1 MSKPSPLFVLSLS
14 ATLLMLGVGMIVALL
29 PQRIHEM
36 TGSLE
41 SVGLVA
47 AVFALAYLL
56 AQLPVGILSDRLGPG
71 WFLMIGY
78 LLCSAS
84 GIVYFSTQ
92 TPAGIYL
99 GRVIQGL
106 GEAPIWALGPAVLSL
121 AYPSA
126 RGRVIGIYN
135 AAIHIGLTLGP
146 LLGLLI
152 APGGQGDLPFL
163 VFAVLC
169 LSGGILVFGF
179 LRQAT
184 APASRE
190 RPGLQQFLR
199 VLRTRAAV
207 FTLTGVL
214 IYGAGYGVFLTVL
227 PVSLTTTH
235 GFGPTAVSLHF
246 VQFYAAISLS
256 QIVAGARSD
265 RIGRHI
271 FLVWG
276 MALAAAGVASFHLV
290 PGLWAFLP
298 LGLASIGLG
307 MFCVASIA
315 GLNDSVPDSL
325 KGAISGTYYLF
336 WGAGYVLGP
345 LAIGAAAT
353 NAPMLAFAVLAGLF
367 GLQALV
373 FQIARE

>member
-1 MSKPSPLFVLSLS
+1 MSKLSPLLVLSLS
-14 ATLLMLGVGMIVALL
+14 ATLLMLGVGMIVTLL
-29 PQRIHEM
+29 PQRVHEM
-36 TGSLE
+36 TGTLE

-47 AVFALAYLL
+47 AVFAFAYLL
-56 AQLPVGILSDRLGPG
+56 AQLPIGLLSDWLGPR
-71 WFLMIGY
+71 WFLVIGY
-78 LLCSAS
+78 LLCSVS
-84 GIVYFSTQ
+84 GIVYFFTG
-92 TPAGIYL
+92 TPAGIYF

-152 APGGQGDLPFL
+152 APGGQGRLPFL

-169 LSGGILVFGF
+169 LSGGILVLCF
-179 LRQAT
+179 LRQT
-184 APASRE
+184 TIPGASA
-190 RPGLQQFLR
+190 RPGFGQFLA
-199 VLRTRAAV
+199 VLRTKA
-207 FTLTGVL
+207 TLITLNGVL

-265 RIGRHI
+265 RIGRHV

-276 MALAAAGVASFHLV
+276 MVLAAVGTVSFHFV
-290 PGLWAFLP
+290 PGLSAFLP
-298 LGLASIGLG
+298 LGLASVGLG

-315 GLNDSVPDSL
+315 ELNDSVPDTL

-345 LAIGAAAT
+345 LVIGAVGT
-353 NAPMLAFAVLAGLF
+353 NAPVTAFVALAILF
-367 GLQALV
+367 GLQALT
-373 FQIARE
+373 FQVARQ

>member
-1 MSKPSPLFVLSLS
+1 MSKLSPLLVLSLS
-14 ATLLMLGVGMIVALL
+14 ATLLMLGVGMIVTLL
-29 PQRIHEM
+29 PQRVHEM
-36 TGSLE
+36 TGTLE

-47 AVFALAYLL
+47 AVFAFAYLL
-56 AQLPVGILSDRLGPG
+56 AQLPIGLLSDWLGPR
-71 WFLMIGY
+71 WFLVIGY
-78 LLCSAS
+78 LLCSVS
-84 GIVYFSTQ
+84 GIVYFFTG
-92 TPAGIYL
+92 TPAGIYF

-152 APGGQGDLPFL
+152 APGGQGRLPFL

-169 LSGGILVFGF
+169 LSGGILVLCF
-179 LRQAT
+179 LRQT
-184 APASRE
+184 TIPGASA
-190 RPGLQQFLR
+190 RPGFGQFLA
-199 VLRTRAAV
+199 VLRTKA
-207 FTLTGVL
+207 TLITLNGVL

-265 RIGRHI
+265 RIGRHV

-276 MALAAAGVASFHLV
+276 MVLAAVGTVSFHFV
-290 PGLWAFLP
+290 PGLSAFLP
-298 LGLASIGLG
+298 LGLASVGLG

-315 GLNDSVPDSL
+315 ELNDSVPDTL

-345 LAIGAAAT
+345 LVIGAVGT
-353 NAPMLAFAVLAGLF
+353 NTPLLAFTGLAVLF
-367 GLQALV
+367 GLQALA
-373 FQIARE
+373 FQLARK

>member
-1 MSKPSPLFVLSLS
+1 MLKPSPLFVLSLS

-29 PQRIHEM
+29 PQRVHEM
-36 TGSLE
+36 TGTLE

-47 AVFALAYLL
+47 AVFAFAYLL
-56 AQLPVGILSDRLGPG
+56 AQLPIGLLSDRIGPR

-78 LLCSAS
+78 LLCSVS
-84 GIVYFSTQ
+84 GIVYFSTE
-92 TPAGIYL
+92 TAAGIYL

-106 GEAPIWALGPAVLSL
+106 GEAPVWALGPAVLSL

-126 RGRVIGIYN
+126 RGRMIGIYN

-152 APGGQGDLPFL
+152 APGGQGRLPFL

-169 LSGGILVFGF
+169 LSGGVLVLCF
-179 LRQAT
+179 LGRAT
-184 APASRE
+184 MPKSSA
-190 RPGLQQFLR
+190 RPGFRQFLEII
-199 VLRTRAAV
+199 RTRSAAV
-207 FTLTGVL
+207 TLTGVL

-227 PVSLTTTH
+227 PVALSATH
-235 GFGPTAVSLHF
+235 GFGSMAVSLHF

-256 QIVAGARSD
+256 QILAGARSD
-265 RIGRHI
+265 SIGRHA

-276 MALAAAGVASFHLV
+276 MVLASVGLASFHFA
-290 PGLWAFLP
+290 PGLLAFLP

-307 MFCVASIA
+307 IFCIASIA
-315 GLNDSVPDSL
+315 GLNDSVPDTL
-325 KGAISGTYYLF
+325 KGTISGTYYLF

-353 NAPMLAFAVLAGLF
+353 TAPMAAFAGLAILF
-367 GLQALV
+367 GLQAVV
-373 FQIARE
+373 FQITRE

>member
-1 MSKPSPLFVLSLS
+1 MLKPSPLFVLSLS

-29 PQRIHEM
+29 PQRVHAM
-36 TGSLE
+36 TGTLE

-56 AQLPVGILSDRLGPG
+56 AQLPIGLLSDWIGPR

-78 LLCSAS
+78 LLCSVS
-84 GIVYFSTQ
+84 GIVYFSTE
-92 TPAGIYL
+92 TAAGIYL

-126 RGRVIGIYN
+126 RGRMIGIYN

-152 APGGQGDLPFL
+152 APGGQGRLPFL

-169 LSGGILVFGF
+169 LSGGVLVLCF
-179 LRQAT
+179 LGRAT
-184 APASRE
+184 MPKSSA
-190 RPGLQQFLR
+190 RPGFRQFLEII
-199 VLRTRAAV
+199 RTRSAAV
-207 FTLTGVL
+207 TLTGVL

-227 PVSLTTTH
+227 PVSLSVTH
-235 GFGPTAVSLHF
+235 GFGSMTVSLHF

-256 QIVAGARSD
+256 QILAGARSD
-265 RIGRHI
+265 SIGRHA

-276 MALAAAGVASFHLV
+276 MVLAAIGLASFHFA
-290 PGLWAFLP
+290 PGLLAFLP

-307 MFCVASIA
+307 MFCIASIA
-315 GLNDSVPDSL
+315 GLNDSVPDTL
-325 KGAISGTYYLF
+325 KGTISGTYYLF

-353 NAPMLAFAVLAGLF
+353 TAPMAAFAGLAILF
-367 GLQALV
+367 GLQAVV
-373 FQIARE
+373 FQITRE